1 MKDTD
6 PRKPVS
12 LAFETTS
19 LRIPVAEISPLK
31 ELTQTAIRSIKYTQ
45 IAASIAELGLIEPP
59 VVIRDREDPA
69 IFHLLDGHVRL
80 DVLKK
85 LGQSEVVCLVATE
98 DEAFTYNRRVS
109 RLATIQEHK
118 MILTAIEKG
127 VSEERIA
134 RVLNVNPSSIRQKKN
149 LLDGICPEAV
159 ELFKDKHVPIN
170 TLVQF
175 KKLKPLR
182 QIEAAQLMAAMNKY
196 TIAYARSLVAATPE
210 AMLVRPKKPI
220 RGLTV
225 DQIALME
232 NEAAS
237 LDREFKAIEHDYGTD
252 HLDLVLTTGY
262 LARLLSN
269 ARVIGYLAQKFPDI
283 LAEFQKISELR
294 KAA

>member
-1 MKDTD
+1 M
-6 PRKPVS
+6 
-12 LAFETTS
+12 
-19 LRIPVAEISPLK
+19 
-31 ELTQTAIRSIKYTQ
+31 
-45 IAASIAELGLIEPP
+45 
-59 VVIRDREDPA
+59 
-69 IFHLLDGHVRL
+69 LDSHVRL
-80 DVLKK
+80 DVFKK
-85 LGQSEVVCLVATE
+85 LGQTEVVCLVATE
-98 DEAFTYNRRVS
+98 DEAFTYNRRIS
-109 RLATIQEHK
+109 RLATIQEK

-134 RVLNVNPSSIRQKKN
+134 RALHVNASSIRQKKN

-175 KKLKPLR
+175 KKMKPLR
-182 QIEAAQLMAAMNKY
+182 QVEATQLMAAMNKY
-196 TIAYARSLVAATPE
+196 TIAYVRSLVAATPG

-237 LDREFKAIEHDYGTD
+237 LDREFKAIEHDFGTD

-262 LARLLSN
+262 LIRLLSN
-269 ARVIGYLAQKFPDI
+269 ARVVGYLAQKFPDI